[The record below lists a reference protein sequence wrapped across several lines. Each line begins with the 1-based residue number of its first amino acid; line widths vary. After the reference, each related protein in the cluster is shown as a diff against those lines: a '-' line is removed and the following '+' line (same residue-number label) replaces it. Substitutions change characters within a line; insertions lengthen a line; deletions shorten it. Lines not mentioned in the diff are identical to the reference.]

1 MLPLRQHMLAV
12 FDLLTISCKYS
23 ENGCTEKLK
32 IGQFY
37 DHENACKFE
46 KGKKKRGS
54 YKKVKLYD
62 VSNQYYKRGRLRGM
76 YRALSCAH
84 VLVHI

>member
-46 KGKKKRGS
+46 KGKKKRG
-54 YKKVKLYD
+54 D
-62 VSNQYYKRGRLRGM
+62 PTKR
-76 YRALSCAH
+76 
-84 VLVHI
+84 